1 MHLLKHREVG
11 REASNEGCVPITVST
26 QNPTESN
33 SARIPFILLGFIYFR
48 MLKVTAAHNVGTV
61 IASLGYTGHCSSD
74 HRERHFLLPKKN
86 PNKTQSLKS
95 VWKDI
100 SI

>member
-1 MHLLKHREVG
+1 MKDVYPLLF
-11 REASNEGCVPITVST
+11 ST
-26 QNPTESN
+26 QNPTESD

-74 HRERHFLLPKKN
+74 HCERHFLLPKKT
-86 PNKTQSLKS
+86 PTKPKA
-95 VWKDI
+95 
-100 SI
+100 